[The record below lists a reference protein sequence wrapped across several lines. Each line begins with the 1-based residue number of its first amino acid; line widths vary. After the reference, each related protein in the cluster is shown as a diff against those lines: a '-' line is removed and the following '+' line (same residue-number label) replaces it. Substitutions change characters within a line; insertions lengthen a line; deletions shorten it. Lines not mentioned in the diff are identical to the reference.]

1 MLFCYNFLNFHF
13 YILMKFL
20 NKIITEVLSQNSDL
34 SGFNIVLPG
43 KRPVVFIK
51 KILKEN
57 QYSGFLPNFF
67 TVEDLIQEISGK
79 QPVQGIAL
87 WLFAFEIYRDIQP
100 SEDFSNFLKWFPTLL
115 KDWDDILK
123 FSGKDET
130 VLEYMFDEERIKNW
144 SENLGES
151 EKVPR
156 KKFLNFWQKMNLFL
170 PILKQK
176 LNEKNWATSGMI
188 HESAKDK
195 IEDFAQKTEQKF
207 VFCGFNAF
215 TPVEEKL
222 VKSLLQWDKA
232 QCFFQADEY
241 YINDTR
247 QEAGKFL
254 RQHKTWK
261 EFNDS
266 RSFQWIENDFAQPKT
281 IKVYEVSG
289 NITQTK
295 VLPEIFKELDDQNLS
310 HTAVV
315 LLDENLLPA
324 SLDAMSAVEYLNIT
338 MGFPLKNLGFSNA
351 VKQLFYLQKQLEK
364 KDSSYYYNDVLS
376 ILEELPNDEPDQN
389 IIAGFKNQIEERN
402 IVYISKKQ
410 FAEFLSGLSYFNL
423 FNKPASVTEFLD
435 LLIDYCYNLKF
446 RELDDILYENI
457 SHFEKS
463 FKIIRNQISPYSFA
477 IKMETLEVL
486 INQLVNSETI
496 DFQGEP
502 LQGLQVMGLLET
514 RLLNFE
520 NIILLSAN
528 EGKLPLGNSQNT
540 YLPFDVRQHF
550 GLHTFLENDS
560 IYAYHYYRL
569 IQDSQHVHLLFNALN
584 SGVNTGEKSRFIT
597 QMEIEDRHHLIEH
610 IIIENTSDPISQEA
624 IQIEK
629 TPKVLEKLEE
639 WKKRISASHLTS
651 YIYNPVDFYLTKI
664 LNTKE
669 TSEIEEELSQ
679 RSYGNLVHYALQD
692 LYEKLIGK
700 QLTVNDLT
708 FSNEAVVE
716 AVDRAIEKLKH
727 QVEFYEK
734 GMNYIHR
741 SIAERVV
748 RDVLD
753 YDRNLVQEGNS
764 LEILSVEGNFE
775 NISFYLD
782 EDETHQVSFYGFI
795 DRVDRLNGNLRIIDF
810 KTAKTKNLSV
820 SQPKKAEDEEKL
832 EKLFFRDD
840 YKQAMQL
847 CVYAY
852 SVLNEKKYPDNFV
865 ECGIWS
871 FAEVNK
877 GVQNLSIFGES
888 EISNHLLEM
897 PMKSIKNVIL
907 DILNPEI
914 DFVETEKV
922 SWGA

>member
-1 MLFCYNFLNFHF
+1 
-13 YILMKFL
+13 MKFL
-20 NKIITEVLSQNSDL
+20 NQIISELLNQNKDL
-34 SGFNIVLPG
+34 SEYNLVLPG

-51 KILKEN
+51 QILKEK

-67 TVEDLIQEISGK
+67 TIEDLIKEISEK
-79 QPVQGIAL
+79 QSVQGISL
-87 WLFAFEIYRDIQP
+87 WIFAFEIYREIQP
-100 SEDFSNFLKWFPTLL
+100 NEDFSNFLKWFPTLL
-115 KDWDDILK
+115 KDWDDMLK
-123 FSGKDET
+123 FSESDKA

-144 SENLGES
+144 SENLSES
-151 EKVPR
+151 EETPR

-170 PILKQK
+170 PILRQR

-188 HESAKDK
+188 HEFARNK
-195 IEDFAQKTEQKF
+195 IEDFAQKTNQKF

-222 VKSLLQWDKA
+222 VRNLLQWDKA

-241 YINDTR
+241 YINDEK

-254 RQHKTWK
+254 RQIKTWK
-261 EFNDS
+261 EFNES
-266 RSFQWIENDFAQPKT
+266 RNFQWLENDFSKQKK

-295 VLPEIFKELDDQNLS
+295 VLPEIFKEISDENLS
-310 HTAVV
+310 NTAVI

-324 SLDAMSAVEYLNIT
+324 SLDAMNSVKHLNIT

-351 VKQLFYLQKQLEK
+351 IKQLFYLQKQLEK
-364 KDSSYYYNDVLS
+364 KDSSYYYNDVLLV
-376 ILEELPNDEPDQN
+376 LEELPNDEIDLE
-389 IIAGFKNQIEERN
+389 IISNFKSKIEERN

-410 FAEFLSGLSYFNL
+410 FTEFLSNLSYFKL
-423 FNKPASVTEFLD
+423 FEKPKSVIEFLD
-435 LLIDYCYNLKF
+435 LLIAFCYQLKF
-446 RELDDILYENI
+446 RNLDDILYENI

-463 FKIIRNQISPYSFA
+463 FKIIKNHILPYTFD

-496 DFQGEP
+496 DFEGEP

-540 YLPFDVRQHF
+540 YIPFDVRQHF

-560 IYAYHYYRL
+560 IYAYHFYRL
-569 IQDSQHVHLLFNALN
+569 IQDSTNVHLLFNALS
-584 SGVNTGEKSRFIT
+584 SGVNTGEQSRFIT
-597 QMEIEDRHHLIEH
+597 QLEIEDSHHQIEKVV
-610 IIIENTSDPISQEA
+610 IENSSDPIQQELMR
-624 IQIEK
+624 IEK
-629 TPKVLEKLEE
+629 TPKVLEKLND
-639 WKKRISASHLTS
+639 WKSRISASHLTS
-651 YIYNPVDFYLTKI
+651 YIYNPIDFYLTKI
-664 LNTKE
+664 LGTKE

-679 RSYGNLVHYALQD
+679 RSYGNLVHYALQEI
-692 LYEKLIGK
+692 YQKFIGK
-700 QLTVNDLT
+700 KLTINDLQ
-708 FSNEAVVE
+708 FSDEAINEVINN
-716 AVDRAIEKLKH
+716 AILKLNH
-727 QVEFYEK
+727 QIEFYEK
-734 GMNYIHR
+734 GMNFIHK

-748 RDVLD
+748 RNVLE
-753 YDRNLVQEGNS
+753 YDRKLVEDGNT

-775 NISFYLD
+775 NVDFYLD
-782 EDETHQVSFYGFI
+782 EEKTDKVSFYGFI
-795 DRVDRLNGNLRIIDF
+795 DRIDRLNGTLRIIDY
-810 KTAKTKNLSV
+810 KTAKTKNLSL
-820 SQPKKAEDEEKL
+820 SAPKKEQDFDKFAQ
-832 EKLFFRDD
+832 LFFRDD

-852 SVLNEKKYPDNFV
+852 SVLNQKKYPDHFV

-877 GVQNLSIFGES
+877 GVQNLQIFGQS
-888 EISNHLLEM
+888 EISDNLLEN
-897 PMKSIKNVIL
+897 PMNSIKNVIEE
-907 DILNPEI
+907 ILNPEI
-914 DFVETEKV
+914 DFVENVKQ
-922 SWGA
+922 SR

>member
-1 MLFCYNFLNFHF
+1 
-13 YILMKFL
+13 MKFL
-20 NKIITEVLSQNSDL
+20 TKIITEILAQNPDL
-34 SGFNIVLPG
+34 SGFNLVLPG

-51 KILKEN
+51 QILKEK

-67 TVEDLIQEISGK
+67 TIEDLIKEISEK
-79 QPVQGIAL
+79 QSVQGISL
-87 WLFAFEIYRDIQP
+87 WLFAFEIYREIQP
-100 SEDFSNFLKWFPTLL
+100 NEDFANFLKWFPTLL

-123 FSGKDET
+123 FSESDKA

-151 EKVPR
+151 EETPR

-170 PILKQK
+170 PILKQR

-188 HESAKDK
+188 HEFARNK
-195 IEDFAQKTEQKF
+195 IEDFAQKTSQKF

-222 VKSLLQWDKA
+222 VRNLLQWDKA

-241 YINDTR
+241 YINDEK

-254 RQHKTWK
+254 RQIKNWK
-261 EFNDS
+261 EFNES
-266 RSFQWIENDFAQPKT
+266 RNFQWLENDFSKQKN

-295 VLPEIFKELDDQNLS
+295 VLPEIFKEISDENLS
-310 HTAVV
+310 NTAVI

-324 SLDAMSAVEYLNIT
+324 SLDAMNSVKHLNIT

-351 VKQLFYLQKQLEK
+351 IKQLFYLQKQLEK
-364 KDSSYYYNDVLS
+364 KDSSYYYNDVLLV
-376 ILEELPNDEPDQN
+376 LEELPNDEIDLE
-389 IIAGFKNQIEERN
+389 IISNFKSKIEERN

-410 FAEFLSGLSYFNL
+410 FTEFLSNLSYFKL
-423 FNKPASVTEFLD
+423 FEKPKSVIEFLD
-435 LLIDYCYNLKF
+435 LLIAFCYQLKF
-446 RELDDILYENI
+446 RNLDDILYENI

-463 FKIIRNQISPYSFA
+463 FKIIKNHILPYTFD

-496 DFQGEP
+496 DFEGEP

-540 YLPFDVRQHF
+540 YIPFDVRQHF

-560 IYAYHYYRL
+560 IYAYHFYRL
-569 IQDSQHVHLLFNALN
+569 IQDSTNVHLLFNALS
-584 SGVNTGEKSRFIT
+584 SGVNTGEQSRFIT
-597 QMEIEDRHHLIEH
+597 QLEIEDSHHQIEKVV
-610 IIIENTSDPISQEA
+610 IENSSDPIQQELM
-624 IQIEK
+624 QIEK
-629 TPKVLEKLEE
+629 TPKVVEKLND
-639 WKKRISASHLTS
+639 WKSRISASHLTS
-651 YIYNPVDFYLTKI
+651 YIYNPIDFYLTKI
-664 LNTKE
+664 LGTKE

-679 RSYGNLVHYALQD
+679 RSYGNLVHYALQEI
-692 LYEKLIGK
+692 YQKFIGK
-700 QLTVNDLT
+700 KLTINDLQ
-708 FSNEAVVE
+708 FSDEAINEVINN
-716 AVDRAIEKLKH
+716 AILKLNH
-727 QVEFYEK
+727 QIEFYEK
-734 GMNYIHR
+734 GMNFIHK

-748 RDVLD
+748 RNVLE
-753 YDRNLVQEGNS
+753 YDRKLVEDGNT

-775 NISFYLD
+775 NVDFYLD
-782 EDETHQVSFYGFI
+782 EEKTDKVSFYGFI
-795 DRVDRLNGNLRIIDF
+795 DRIDRLNGTLRIIDY
-810 KTAKTKNLSV
+810 KTAKTKNLSL
-820 SQPKKAEDEEKL
+820 SAPKKDQDFDKFAQ
-832 EKLFFRDD
+832 LFFRDD

-852 SVLNEKKYPDNFV
+852 SVLNQKKYPDHFV

-877 GVQNLSIFGES
+877 GVQNLQIFGQS
-888 EISNHLLEM
+888 EISDNLLEN
-897 PMKSIKNVIL
+897 PMNSIKNVIEE
-907 DILNPEI
+907 ILNPEI
-914 DFVETEKV
+914 DFVENVKQ
-922 SWGA
+922 SR